1 MAGNRKG
8 VAAGNQRID
17 VTEFRGSFEM
27 HITIAVPSAEE
38 WARLSS
44 WSVDRRAKCVWIEL
58 ARGLQPSQPMV
69 TVHRSGTLDGIVEEC
84 RSLERELREV
94 GLTPVRT
101 KVECAIDNDGVP
113 REDRDWAPVHA
124 GRYFESHVKLLL
136 DASEDLSG
144 IRQLAERHDG
154 HLSRNAF
161 RTREDGRQER
171 FVTQRGRG
179 CGRRTF
185 QERIDALVRTFEA
198 AGVSIA
204 EIEREFVVFDS
215 REQLDS
221 GWLTD
226 SQ

>member
-1 MAGNRKG
+1 
-8 VAAGNQRID
+8 

-27 HITIAVPSAEE
+27 HITIAVPSADE

-44 WSVDRRAKCVWIEL
+44 WGVDHKAKCVWIEL

-69 TVHRSGTLDGIVEEC
+69 TVHRSGALVGIVEEC
-84 RSLERELREV
+84 QSLEAELRNL

-113 REDRDWAPVHA
+113 RDDADWGPVHA

-136 DASEDLSG
+136 NASEDLPR

-198 AGVSIA
+198 TGVSIA
-204 EIEREFVVFDS
+204 EIEREFVVFDT
-215 REQLDS
+215 REGLDS